1 MKKNLLLL
9 LMATTLLISSI
20 MGCKS
25 LKETV
30 NQFKPVSTTDQQYI
44 ATEQNLLQLNSM
56 QAQVGLH
63 IDNDFI
69 LQYLPAEI
77 KKNTEAI
84 NDDELAV
91 HQFDPAIT
99 FDQQGIFL
107 KGKFSLTI
115 KEQQIKISGTLNGVI
130 SPFLEGDSL
139 YLRTALSSLKV
150 KSISYERKPGLTK
163 QVLAAIIVP
172 ALQHLITT
180 ANGVFLRKP
189 FSVYLPVQ
197 QTYRFDI
204 TKMFRDPEI
213 EISAIPVELFR
224 YPKKTAIRVRSNSIS
239 VLVELDKNKPGPVTE
254 LPNATTNR
262 FTSAQLRKKFEE
274 FDSKFDSTWLA
285 ALDTIPQNTAV
296 TVMIR
301 KSEISNLINEALVN
315 PFEVKRALV
324 IPQVKFNEKIEMK
337 SSDIDCQAVRT
348 AFSYPD
354 FNGDKCDWDC
364 MHKVTIGICPFCRK
378 VRVEDPVCAASRRA
392 CVLRRETAR
401 IAWQAA
407 KKTASIAHQIEN
419 EAKVGACNIWRE
431 ATGLVALGRFEG
443 DADGS
448 GNGQLKFSGFN
459 VDPELSR
466 ISFGYSGAV
475 DMKLRASLQ
484 MTPLDLGH
492 IFLCFARY
500 NKSISSNVSVTIPQA
515 TSGIS
520 IRPEMEGDKLKLN
533 MSLDPISYQASLS
546 PNPLDQLFSDPAFRV
561 QCPIFST
568 LLQVGATGAA
578 VGNFLGMVTLS
589 PEQKLL
595 LIGSAKGEYALKEMS
610 IPIQPLI
617 FRINQGED
625 KKSLIGWKNK
635 TIQFTYNDVV
645 PE

>member
-1 MKKNLLLL
+1 MKKNHLLL
-9 LMATTLLISSI
+9 LMATTLLIFSNL
-20 MGCKS
+20 GCKS

-30 NQFKPVSTTDQQYI
+30 NQFKPVSTTDQQYM
-44 ATEQNLLQLNSM
+44 ATEQNLSQLNGM

-84 NDDELAV
+84 NDDKLTV
-91 HQFDPAIT
+91 HEFDPVIT

-139 YLRTALSSLKV
+139 YLRTALSSLNV
-150 KSISYERKPGLTK
+150 KSISYDRKPGLTK

-172 ALQHLITT
+172 ALKYLITT

-197 QTYRFDI
+197 QTYQFDI
-204 TKMFRDPEI
+204 TKMFKDPEI

-224 YPKKTAIRVRSNSIS
+224 HPKKTAIRVRSNSIS
-239 VLVELDKNKPGPVTE
+239 VLVELDKNKPGPVTV
-254 LPNATTNR
+254 LPNPATNR

-274 FDSKFDSTWLA
+274 FDSKFDSNWLA

-296 TVMIR
+296 TAMIR
-301 KSEISNLINEALVN
+301 KSEISNLINEALIN

-337 SSDIDCQAVRT
+337 SSDINCQAVRT
-348 AFSYPD
+348 PFSYPD

-364 MHKVTIGICPFCRK
+364 MHRVFG
-378 VRVEDPVCAASRRA
+378 VRVEDPACAASRRA
-392 CVLRRETAR
+392 CKLRRETQRIAWQAARETAR
-401 IAWQAA
+401 IA
-407 KKTASIAHQIEN
+407 HQVEN
-419 EAKVGACNIWRE
+419 EAKVGACNIWRT

-448 GNGQLKFSGFN
+448 GNGQLKFSGVN
-459 VDPELSR
+459 VNPELSR

-475 DMKLRASLQ
+475 DMKLGASLQ

-515 TSGIS
+515 TSGVS

-568 LLQVGATGAA
+568 LLQVGIVGAA
-578 VGNFLGMVTLS
+578 VGNFLGMIKLS

-595 LIGSAKGEYALKEMS
+595 LTGSAKGEYALKEMS

-635 TIQFTYNDVV
+635 TIQFTYNQAVA
-645 PE
+645 E